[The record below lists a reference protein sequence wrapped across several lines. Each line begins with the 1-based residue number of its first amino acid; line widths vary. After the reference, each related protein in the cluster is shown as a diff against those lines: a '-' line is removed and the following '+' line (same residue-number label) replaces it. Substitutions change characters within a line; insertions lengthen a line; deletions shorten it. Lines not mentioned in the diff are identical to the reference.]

1 MPLIESKLPKDWR
14 LKWAREK
21 AGLAKDDVTFSK
33 LVELLEHGLDVRK
46 SADQSEKKS
55 QSPRHQP
62 SAKGGIPLSTAS
74 GLMAKP
80 VICTFCKR
88 PHSPNDCCVPMSVE
102 ARFHKVRVVKA
113 CFRSGRSGHR
123 MAVCRHRK
131 PCARGYYTLQL
142 CKTGEVRVPDVTSP
156 APTRTQ
162 AIQAGI
168 LVSLPRT
175 NH

>member
-1 MPLIESKLPKDWR
+1 MSVKVLTSQRKR
-14 LKWAREK
+14 A
-21 AGLAKDDVTFSK
+21 S
-33 LVELLEHGLDVRK
+33 HLDISLQQR
-46 SADQSEKKS
+46 
-55 QSPRHQP
+55 
-62 SAKGGIPLSTAS
+62 GGIPLSTAS

-88 PHSPNDCCVPMSVE
+88 PHSPNDCSVPMSVE

-175 NH
+175 NHWHHDLNDLRQHRVQGTVEMDPSQLLV